1 MKSKILILLLAFA
14 LVGTFAFAGGS
25 QTPAPEMEEAAAP
38 EPVTLTWSSVSVP
51 DDAHT
56 KAMYEFKRVLEE
68 ISGGQMLAELYV
80 AGELY
85 NQDTQLA
92 ALLRGNLDMCYTGA
106 NWLAEF
112 VPYVSMFAAPY
123 QFDTYEHM
131 TQTFNGPIGEELFE
145 DVANKLGIR
154 PLGAYYLGT
163 RQLNLRDIGRVVKTP
178 KDMAG
183 VKLRMP
189 GTSSWQ
195 FMGRALGANPT
206 PLAFSEVY
214 LALQTGTVD
223 GQDNPL
229 PTDFNAKFYEVT
241 KYIIL
246 TDHFINP
253 VMPSIN
259 EEKWQSLTE
268 QQQEWVMEAIAAGK
282 DLCDGLNLEQ
292 EATLLD
298 FFKEQ
303 GMEIIVPDK
312 EAFKKFALDMVMGDK
327 EMTSSWDMELFD
339 RIQELGESLK

>member
-1 MKSKILILLLAFA
+1 MRHRVILVLALLLIPAF
-14 LVGTFAFAGGS
+14 LFGTPVA
-25 QTPAPEMEEAAAP
+25 EEA
-38 EPVTLTWSSVSVP
+38 EETVTITWSSVSVP

-56 KAMYEFKRVLEE
+56 KAMYEFERVLEE
-68 ISGGQMLAELYV
+68 VSGGQVQVELYV

-92 ALLRGNLDMCYTGA
+92 AVLRGNLDMVYAGP

-123 QFDTYEHM
+123 IFDSYDHM
-131 TQTFNGPIGEELFE
+131 SQTFNGPIGEKMYE
-145 DVANKLGIR
+145 DVAEQLGVR

-163 RQLNLRDIGRVVKTP
+163 RQLNLRDIGRVVRTP
-178 KDMAG
+178 ADMAG

-189 GTSSWQ
+189 GTATWQ
-195 FMGRALGANPT
+195 FMGTALGASPT

-246 TDHFINP
+246 TDHFVNP
-253 VMPSIN
+253 VMPAMN
-259 EEKWQSLTE
+259 EEKWQSLTAR
-268 QQQEWVMEAIAAGK
+268 QQGWVMEAIAAGQK
-282 DLCDGLNLEQ
+282 LCDELNLGQ
-292 EATLLD
+292 EAELAA
-298 FFKEQ
+298 FFESQ

-312 EAFKKFALDMVMGDK
+312 EAFKAYALDVVMGNT
-327 EMTSSWDMELFD
+327 EMVATWDMELFAE
-339 RIQELGESLK
+339 IQALGAALK

>member
-1 MKSKILILLLAFA
+1 MRHKIVVLLLA
-14 LVGTFAFAGGS
+14 LVIIPAFAFAEG
-25 QTPAPEMEEAAAP
+25 AAEE
-38 EPVTLTWSSVSVP
+38 EVVTLTWSSVSVP

-56 KAMYEFKRVLEE
+56 KAMYEFERVLED
-68 ISGGQMLAELYV
+68 ISDGQMQVELYV

-85 NQDTQLA
+85 NQDTQLSA
-92 ALLRGNLDMCYTGA
+92 VLRGNLDMVYAGP

-123 QFDTYEHM
+123 IFDSYEHM
-131 TQTFNGPIGEELFE
+131 TQTFNGPIGEKMYE
-145 DVANKLGIR
+145 DVAEQLGVR

-163 RQLNLRDIGRVVKTP
+163 RQLNLRDIGRVVRTP
-178 KDMAG
+178 QDMAG

-189 GTSSWQ
+189 GTATWQ
-195 FMGRALGANPT
+195 FMGTALGANPT

-246 TDHFINP
+246 TDHFVNP
-253 VMPSIN
+253 VMPAIN
-259 EEKWQSLTE
+259 EEKWQSLTS
-268 QQQEWVMEAIAAGK
+268 QQQEWVMEAIAAGQQM
-282 DLCDGLNLEQ
+282 CDTLNLQQ
-292 EATLLD
+292 ESQLLD
-298 FFKEQ
+298 FFEEQ

-312 EAFKKFALDMVMGDK
+312 EAFKTFALDKVMNNTEMVA
-327 EMTSSWDMELFD
+327 SWDMDLFEE
-339 RIQELGESLK
+339 IQALGARLR